1 MGNREEFEKIERVKD
16 ILSEY
21 DWFFDFHS
29 NQYVLESH
37 SGDIGCLQASS
48 YLDGLWYMWQA
59 RVPEGY
65 VVVPKEPTPKMIDV
79 GMDGFCFPL
88 DNGSFSNHDLISAY
102 RAMLEAVE
110 K

>member
-1 MGNREEFEKIERVKD
+1 MNKEREAFEKIERVKD

-48 YLDGLWYMWQA
+48 YLDGLWYMWQS

-65 VVVPKEPTPKMIDV
+65 VVVPVEINDEIESAMFSSVARGEMPCDIYKAMI
-79 GMDGFCFPL
+79 
-88 DNGSFSNHDLISAY
+88 
-102 RAMLEAVE
+102 EAGE

>member
-1 MGNREEFEKIERVKD
+1 MSNREEFEKIERVKD

-59 RVPEGY
+59 SAPEGY
-65 VVVPKEPTPKMIDV
+65 VVVPKHWIESAVDW
-79 GMDGFCFPL
+79 GAL
-88 DNGSFSNHDLISAY
+88 DSNISY
-102 RAMLEAVE
+102 GDESKLNEMRAMLEALE

>member
-1 MGNREEFEKIERVKD
+1 MINREEFEKIERVKD
-16 ILSEY
+16 ILNKY
-21 DWFFDFHS
+21 YWFFDFYS

-37 SGDIGCLQASS
+37 SGDIECLQASN

-65 VVVPKEPTPKMIDV
+65 VVVPVDKL
-79 GMDGFCFPL
+79 MDCL
-88 DNGSFSNHDLISAY
+88 YQISDRSYVDDNVSEIK
-102 RAMLEAVE
+102 AMLEAVE

>member
-1 MGNREEFEKIERVKD
+1 MGNREKFEKIERVKD

-65 VVVPKEPTPKMIDV
+65 VVVPKEPTQDQLEY
-79 GMDGFCFPL
+79 GYRC
-88 DNGSFSNHDLISAY
+88 GSTDAARIY
-102 RAMLEAVE
+102 RVMVTAELE